1 MGLVSLVTAA
11 FAVAAGCLAV
21 FNLWIYWLRPRE
33 TAHLWLGV
41 SAMGVM
47 GMTVAMASAYEATTL
62 AEAQRAQLTA
72 LSSSLPIVVGFL
84 RFTAL
89 FLGVRMSR
97 LEWVSGSFT
106 GAMVVIVNLDPS
118 YFFSGEAVEGVA
130 MFGRPYVRAAVAPT
144 AALLMPGF
152 MVMFIALVVV
162 FGRERNRFEGAN
174 LILGTILFW
183 SVCGA
188 SDVAWAL
195 RVHSLP
201 FLMPFGFG
209 AFSMVF
215 TALLATRFVRS
226 MTRVHA
232 SAQALRGL
240 VDDKSEELREK
251 DLQLVHGA
259 RMATVGA
266 LANSLAAEI
275 RTPIEAVAESVTGLA
290 ESWKDPSQAD
300 VFEDELQATREQV
313 DRIRA
318 VVADLLRISRR
329 GEQEA
334 DDVLVDLR
342 EVVAAIIPLV
352 RPEARTRAKLV
363 SELAPVPSIRG
374 QNTLLAQV
382 VLNLLVNALHRIPA
396 GDCAGQR
403 VTISTGCEDGSVWLT
418 VADTGPPIP
427 EAQLERLFDP
437 FGDEQGGELGL
448 AVTHEIVA
456 RHRGCIDVQTGPD
469 GSVFVVEFPP
479 DEEEV

>member
-1 MGLVSLVTAA
+1 MGLIALLTAV
-11 FAVAAGCLAV
+11 FAVAAGCLAI

-47 GMTVAMASAYEATTL
+47 GMSVAMASAYGATTL
-62 AEAQRAQLTA
+62 AEAQRAQLNA
-72 LSSSLPIVVGFL
+72 LSSSIPIVVGFL
-84 RFTAL
+84 RFTSL
-89 FLGVRMSR
+89 FLDVRMPR
-97 LEWVSGSFT
+97 LEWVSAGFT
-106 GAMVVIVNLDPS
+106 GAMVVLVNFDPS
-118 YFFSGEAVEGVA
+118 FFFTGEAIEGVA
-130 MFGRPYVRAAVAPT
+130 LFGRPYVRAAVAPT
-144 AALLMPGF
+144 AAFLMPGF
-152 MVMFIALVVV
+152 LVMFIALVVL
-162 FGRERNRFEGAN
+162 FGRERNRFEGSN

-195 RVHSLP
+195 RLHQLP

-215 TALLATRFVRS
+215 TALQATRFVRS
-226 MTRVHA
+226 MSRFQA
-232 SAQALRGL
+232 SAEALRGL

-266 LANSLAAEI
+266 LATSLAAEI
-275 RTPIEAVAESVTGLA
+275 RVPIEAVAESVNRLG
-290 ESWKDPSQAD
+290 ESWKDPAQGD
-300 VFEDELQATREQV
+300 VFEEQLEATREQV
-313 DRIRA
+313 DRIGA

-329 GEQEA
+329 GDHEA

-342 EVVAAIIPLV
+342 EVVAAVIPLV
-352 RPEARTRAKLV
+352 RPEARTRAEIV
-363 SELAPVPSIRG
+363 TDLAPVPSVRG

-382 VLNLLVNALHRIPA
+382 VLNLTVNPLHRIPG
-396 GDCAGQR
+396 GDSGGQR

-418 VADTGPPIP
+418 VADTGPQIP
-427 EAQLERLFDP
+427 EAQLARLFDP
-437 FGDEQGGELGL
+437 FAEEQSGELGL

-469 GSVFVVEFPP
+469 GSVFVVELPP
-479 DEEEV
+479 EEAR